1 MNSQK
6 RLFVAATRQDDGKS
20 TICLGLLQIL
30 RERYPKVGFMK
41 PVGQHYVEQE
51 GVKVDEDVILMR
63 DVCGVNN
70 NLKDMNPITVTKGFT
85 ERYLRQGG
93 LELDEFVKMIK
104 DSYARIS
111 KDKELMLIEG
121 TGHAGV
127 GSVFDLSNASVA
139 KFLEAKVIL
148 ITTGGIGRPIDEI
161 VINKALFDQER
172 VEIIGVVINK
182 VLSEKYEK
190 IKELTKIGLERKG
203 IKLLGVIPFEKYL
216 TYPTMEQI
224 LEAVRGRPIFGQEF
238 LQKRVVRVLV
248 GAMEPYHALAYFTS
262 HSLIIV
268 PGDREDIIL
277 AAIAGERVMGKE
289 YEIAG
294 MIFTGNLLPHKGVLR
309 LLEKSPFPVLL
320 SEDDTYTTTKKVH
333 ECRVKIRA
341 KDEDKVKEATYL
353 VKNYLNID
361 EIVSR
366 I

>member
-1 MNSQK
+1 MIPQK
-6 RLFVAATRQDDGKS
+6 RIFVAATRQDDGKS

-30 RERYPKVGFMK
+30 KEKYPQVGFMK
-41 PVGQHYVEQE
+41 PVGQRYVEHE

-63 DVCGVNN
+63 EVCGITNS
-70 NLKDMNPITVTKGFT
+70 LKDMNPITVGKGFT
-85 ERYLRQGG
+85 ENYLLEGG
-93 LELDEFVKMIK
+93 LERYKEMIMK
-104 DSYARIS
+104 SYACIS

-127 GSVFDLSNASVA
+127 GAVFDLSNASIA
-139 KFLEAKVIL
+139 KLLGGKVIL
-148 ITTGGIGRPIDEI
+148 VSTGGIGRPIDEI
-161 VINKALFDQER
+161 VINKALFDQEG

-182 VLSEKYEK
+182 VLLEKYDK
-190 IKELTKIGLERKG
+190 IKKITKIGLERKG
-203 IKLLGVIPFEKYL
+203 IKLLGVIPFMNRL

-224 LEAVRGRPIFGQEF
+224 MEAIKGRLLYGGDL
-238 LQKRVVRVLV
+238 LQKKVARILI
-248 GAMEPYHALAYFTS
+248 GAMQPCHALGYFAP

-277 AAIAGERVMGKE
+277 AAIAREEVLGED

-294 MIFTGNLLPHKGVLR
+294 MILTGDLLPHQGVWG
-309 LLEKSPFPVLL
+309 LLEKGRFPVFL
-320 SEDDTYTTTKKVH
+320 SEDDTYTTAKKVH

-341 KDEDKVKEATYL
+341 KDEDKIKEAAQLTRDF
-353 VKNYLNID
+353 LNID